1 MSVIH
6 IKKFQS
12 SNRHGDTP
20 NEAFRRG
27 TFGHNRCT
35 ECGGPP
41 AIQIRVFMPVDEM
54 QRRSPNVLAALMADC
69 MSCGEDLPTI
79 ALKSS
84 PVADPKPHLCV
95 SNVFA
100 CDQCKATAEKA
111 AAHGPSFAII
121 EISRGPDPTNRVV
134 VA

>member
-12 SNRHGDTP
+12 VNPHGDTP

-27 TFGHNRCT
+27 TFGSNRCT
-35 ECGGPP
+35 QCGGPP
-41 AIQIRVFMPVDEM
+41 AIQIRVFMPVDEI
-54 QRRSPNVLAALMADC
+54 QRRSPNILAALMVDC
-69 MSCGEDLPTI
+69 MSRGEDLPTT
-79 ALKSS
+79 LLRSS

-95 SNVFA
+95 SNIFA
-100 CDQCKATAEKA
+100 CDHCKAAAEKA
-111 AAHGPSFAII
+111 AAHESSFAII
-121 EISRGPDPTNRVV
+121 EISRGPDSTNRVV